1 MTGPGAVPFEAHRF
15 GSIIR
20 FMDGAIIAQSV
31 GDGMNDVNFL
41 KGVALFAEF
50 VPEELEALRRS
61 MIASHFAPGDVIL
74 DEGNA
79 NRALHILKN
88 GRIRVTRHVQDREV
102 PLCDL
107 IEGQTFGELSIIED
121 GVASASLRAVT
132 EAEILSMP
140 MQDLASFLRAHPVA
154 ASNFWR
160 AIAVDL
166 RRRLLQT
173 NDVVR
178 SYFEINRAL
187 IENPKF
193 REAYAMCNR

>member
-1 MTGPGAVPFEAHRF
+1 VQEA
-15 GSIIR
+15 G
-20 FMDGAIIAQSV
+20 
-31 GDGMNDVNFL
+31 FL
-41 KGVALFAEF
+41 KSVTLFAEF
-50 VPEELEALRRS
+50 EDDELETLQEALRPTR
-61 MIASHFAPGDVIL
+61 FGPGDVIL

-79 NRALHILKN
+79 NRALHVVKS
-88 GRIRVTRHVQDREV
+88 GRVRVSRHVHDRDV

-107 IEGQTFGELSIIED
+107 LEGQTFGELSIIED

-132 EAEILSMP
+132 ETEVLSLSMH
-140 MQDLASFLRAHPVA
+140 DLAGFLRTHPGA
-154 ASNFWR
+154 AVKFWR

-178 SYFEINRAL
+178 NYFEVNRL
-187 IENPKF
+187 LVENPTF